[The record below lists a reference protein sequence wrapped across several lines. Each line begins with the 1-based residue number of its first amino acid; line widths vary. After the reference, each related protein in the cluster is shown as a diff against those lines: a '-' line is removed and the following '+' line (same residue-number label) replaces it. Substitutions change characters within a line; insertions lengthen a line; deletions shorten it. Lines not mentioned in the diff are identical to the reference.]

1 MEEENMR
8 EEEMDREGGMDR
20 EEEGKMIMVGSQEGM
35 IIGITKDPGMMR
47 EVERMTEPYLE
58 IMSPHPLFIHQSW
71 V

>member
-8 EEEMDREGGMDR
+8 EEEKDREGGTDR

-47 EVERMTEPYLE
+47 EGERMREPRLE

-71 V
+71 L